1 MKKLIILIGIAAMFS
16 CTKVKCCTCNY
27 EDPRYKTKKEV
38 ICDMN
43 KRELK
48 ASSKTRQDIRQI
60 MSPCSSAFFS
70 FLA

>member
-16 CTKVKCCTCNY
+16 CTKVKCYTCNY
-27 EDPRYKTKKEV
+27 EGPRYKNKKEV

-48 ASSKTRQDIRQI
+48 AYQETKTITDAMGNEIEYK
-60 MSPCSSAFFS
+60 CVENE
-70 FLA
+70 